1 MAGVSSTPV
10 VCCASSHGAP
20 DSSGASA
27 TPTLLLFIQVRTNSP
42 ERFRQDTES
51 RRSPGTAGV
60 GLVLGL
66 LAKGW
71 TTCADLRVGQRSL
84 QLVMEVHGFL
94 QGLAVYKVTSYEAT
108 NAKAVCQATLWEANI
123 WP

>member
-1 MAGVSSTPV
+1 
-10 VCCASSHGAP
+10 
-20 DSSGASA
+20 
-27 TPTLLLFIQVRTNSP
+27 LFFIQVRTNSP
-42 ERFRQDTES
+42 EQFRQDTES

-71 TTCADLRVGQRSL
+71 TTCADLRVGQRSP

-94 QGLAVYKVTSYEAT
+94 RD
-108 NAKAVCQATLWEANI
+108 
-123 WP
+123 